1 MNLKKLC
8 CLVLSVCICLCVS
21 GCGMLSGKDEL
32 LAPPQ
37 LTGEM
42 RPIGEALSKSVGENI
57 DLKYPTSGDYHSA
70 IILKDI
76 SADGIYEA
84 LAFYTTSDDEMTLMH
99 INLICQRGDEWV
111 SVADHTIVATGVE
124 RVDFCDIDGD
134 SQVEIIVGWQVNGN
148 TDKQL
153 SVFDY
158 QKDALAQILLQPY
171 TGFVCCDLDSNG
183 TNELFVHLINT
194 VENTNKGIIFSYADG
209 SMLQSHSCMMDS
221 GVKTATWP
229 KLSELSNG
237 HPAIYIDEIKGVGA
251 VTEILFMSKDQLV
264 NPLLDTQ
271 TSFENFATIRAASIE
286 AKDIN
291 GDGIIEVPVASD
303 LPNADGIEEKLY
315 YTNWC
320 SFNGEQLAVKL
331 VTVFNTVDGF
341 YLTVPNS
348 MVGKIAVRKNIE
360 NHKRAFY
367 TYDESTDTLG
377 ELLFTICAVPIHEFE
392 KDGYNA
398 NGASEITRTESTVFT
413 IVLTEHSENF
423 GINFEYV
430 KEAFKVIE

>member
-1 MNLKKLC
+1 
-8 CLVLSVCICLCVS
+8 
-21 GCGMLSGKDEL
+21 
-32 LAPPQ
+32 
-37 LTGEM
+37 
-42 RPIGEALSKSVGENI
+42 
-57 DLKYPTSGDYHSA
+57 
-70 IILKDI
+70 
-76 SADGIYEA
+76 
-84 LAFYTTSDDEMTLMH
+84 
-99 INLICQRGDEWV
+99 
-111 SVADHTIVATGVE
+111 
-124 RVDFCDIDGD
+124 
-134 SQVEIIVGWQVNGN
+134 
-148 TDKQL
+148 
-153 SVFDY
+153 
-158 QKDALAQILLQPY
+158 
-171 TGFVCCDLDSNG
+171 
-183 TNELFVHLINT
+183 
-194 VENTNKGIIFSYADG
+194 
-209 SMLQSHSCMMDS
+209 MMDS

-423 GINFEYV
+423 GMNFEYV